1 MVLPLVQQD
10 GSNIGTAGWYYTI
23 DTGTVGISSEGKSAA
38 ADWMIMILY
47 DKIAIHKVAWE

>member
-10 GSNIGTAGWYYTI
+10 

-38 ADWMIMILY
+38 ADWMKMILY
-47 DKIAIHKVAWE
+47 DNSNTQYSSLGIVIALR